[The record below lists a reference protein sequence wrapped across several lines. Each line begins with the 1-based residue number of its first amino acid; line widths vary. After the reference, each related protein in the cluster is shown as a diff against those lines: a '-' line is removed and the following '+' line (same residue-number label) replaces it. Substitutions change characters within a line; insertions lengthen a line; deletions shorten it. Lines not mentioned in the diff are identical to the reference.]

1 MLTRVLATE
10 LPISVVIAT
19 LGGDALSNIVERLNS
34 GQKVPAEI
42 LICIPEA
49 YVEYAAQVAIINN
62 VNVITTAC
70 KGQVAQRAIGLKAA
84 KCDYVLQCDD
94 DVILSANT
102 LNVLFNFLLVK
113 GRRNVVAPFFKIY
126 PDGRDATRYSGG
138 LLDFFKD
145 CYFTLICGAAFGR
158 KRFGRIASSGIGFG
172 VLGNDMAT
180 GAVES
185 EWLPGGVALCH
196 RSDLI
201 TDNYYPFS
209 GKAFSEDLIHSLLWR
224 NQGCRLW
231 TLLDESAMV
240 DVTKESFSWEGIIGR
255 YRAHSYVAKLKGAS
269 AWRTR
274 LWFVVYC
281 LRNSQKILV
290 ENFWK

>member
-1 MLTRVLATE
+1 MLTRVPATE

-19 LGGDALSNIVERLNS
+19 LGGEVLSDTVGRLNG
-34 GQKVPAEI
+34 GQRVPAEI
-42 LICIPEA
+42 LICIPET
-49 YVEYAAQVAIINN
+49 YVENVAHVATVNN
-62 VNVITTAC
+62 VNVITTDC
-70 KGQVAQRAIGLKAA
+70 RGQVAQRTIGLKAA

-94 DVILSANT
+94 DVILSGDT
-102 LNVLFNFLLVK
+102 LNVLFNFLVVK

-138 LLDFFKD
+138 LSDFFKD

-158 KRFGRIASSGIGFG
+158 QRFGRIASSGLGFG
-172 VLGNDMAT
+172 VLRNDMAT

-231 TLLDESAMV
+231 TLLDESAMI
-240 DVTKESFSWEGIIGR
+240 DVTNESFSWEGVIGR

-274 LWFVVYC
+274 LGFVAYC
-281 LRNSQKILV
+281 LLNSHKIFA
-290 ENFWK
+290 ENFWR